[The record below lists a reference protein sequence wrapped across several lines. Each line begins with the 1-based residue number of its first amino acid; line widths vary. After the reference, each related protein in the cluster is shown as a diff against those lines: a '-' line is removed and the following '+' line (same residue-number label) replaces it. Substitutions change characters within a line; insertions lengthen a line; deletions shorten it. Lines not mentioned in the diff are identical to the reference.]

1 VTTTIAVSVVWAT
14 PDVQDIVPLTL
25 PTGATVGEAIA
36 RSLLAEHYRID
47 LREMRLAIRGRLVR
61 DSTVLADGDRVEI
74 CRALCADPKDARR
87 TRARARTG

>member
-61 DSTVLADGDRVEI
+61 DGTVLADGDRVEI
-74 CRALCADPKDARR
+74 CRALRADPKDARR